1 MKDQSTEAVAAS
13 WGLTIGGL
21 TLAQVHQIAGLFV
34 MIVSFCYTLWR
45 WNKDI
50 KQGK

>member
-1 MKDQSTEAVAAS
+1 MKHDSTEAVAAS

-34 MIVSFCYTLWR
+34 MVVSLCYTLWR
-45 WNKDI
+45 WSRDI
-50 KQGK
+50 KNGK